1 YQMESS
7 SRLRL
12 IDHGDTPNLLKALS
26 SAIDASSGKWL
37 ARMDTDD
44 PYGEFEQCAPY
55 AVNVQIKTEMK
66 TPKKG
71 VLAHA
76 DLQRV
81 AQILKNA
88 NYRGNVVMEYE
99 EEDSYD
105 GVPGAMDKLR
115 TYFGG

>member
-1 YQMESS
+1 MILQTF
-7 SRLRL
+7 SRHFPQQSTPRL
-12 IDHGDTPNLLKALS
+12 GNGWPAFVTE
-26 SAIDASSGKWL
+26 
-37 ARMDTDD
+37 D